1 MNKRP
6 LKFLLLLTLLLWGV
20 QPQMSRAQAASRARG
35 TAASPARPKLVIQI
49 TVDQLRG
56 DEPFRYRQRF
66 VPRGFRYLMERGVW
80 YTSATHPHSHT
91 VTAAGHTTLATGAYP
106 SRHGI
111 IADGWFDTATGQ
123 PMNAFKDT
131 QYPLVG
137 ASAGS
142 TGASPRRILTSTL
155 SDELNIATGGR
166 AKVFA
171 VSVKD
176 RGAVPM
182 AGHAGKAFWFSTETG
197 EFVSSTYYYKSYPA
211 WVTGWNGQKRA
222 DAFSGQSWNLLYDR
236 ATYLYAQ
243 LPLFAQNLFG
253 YGNTFPHP
261 FGTLD
266 QKPPLF
272 YTKLTVSPVGDDLT
286 LQFAEELIRQ
296 EGLGADEVP
305 DYLGISFSS
314 TDFVGHIFGP
324 SSLEGEDNLLRLD
337 RTLASLFSF
346 IDRRVGL
353 DNTLIVLSGDH
364 GAPEVSGYLA
374 LLGINTGQLTQQQI
388 ADAGRQAL
396 KDRYGRDD
404 LVSSYNHPYF
414 YLNRALI
421 ESAKLDEAEAERVVA
436 KAVMTLEGIA
446 FAVSCS
452 DLRMGGEAADAE
464 LIAAIRRNQHP
475 KRSGDVYVVQQAG
488 WEVQSP
494 TADEPP
500 SLIDHGSPWAY
511 DAYVP
516 VVFAGM
522 NLPAAHVSRPI
533 YTVDVAAT
541 LRAFLTTNQPSGS
554 AGSPLAEVLAAKRQ
568 ERRAQPARTPGA
580 GRRTR

>member
-1 MNKRP
+1 MSKRH
-6 LKFLLLLTLLLWGV
+6 LKFLLLLTLLLWGA
-20 QPQMSRAQAASRARG
+20 QPEMSRAQGASRSLT
-35 TAASPARPKLVIQI
+35 TAPALGRPKLVLQI

-56 DEPFRYRQRF
+56 DEPFRYRHRY
-66 VPRGFRYLMERGVW
+66 VPRGFRYLFERGVW
-80 YTSATHPHSHT
+80 YSSATHPHSHT

-111 IADGWFDTATGQ
+111 IADSWFDEATGQ
-123 PMNAFKDT
+123 PVNAFKDT

-142 TGASPRRILTSTL
+142 SGASPQRILTSTF
-155 SDELNIATGGR
+155 SDELNIATGSR
-166 AKVFA
+166 AKIFA

-182 AGHAGKAFWFSTETG
+182 AGHTGKAFWFSTETG
-197 EFVSSTYYYKSYPA
+197 DFVSSTYYYKSYPE
-211 WVTGWNGQKRA
+211 WVTSWNRQKRA

-236 ATYLYAQ
+236 ATYRYAQ
-243 LPLFAQNLFG
+243 VPLFAQNLFG

-261 FGTLD
+261 FGMPN
-266 QKPPLF
+266 QQPPLF
-272 YTKLTVSPVGDDLT
+272 YTKLTVSPAGDELT
-286 LQFAEELIRQ
+286 LQFAEELIKR
-296 EGLGADEVP
+296 ERLGADDIP

-337 RTLASLFSF
+337 RTLARLFSF
-346 IDRRVGL
+346 IDERVGL
-353 DNTLIVLSGDH
+353 NNTLIVLAGDH

-374 LLGINTGQLTQQQI
+374 LLGINTGRLTEQQI
-388 ADAGRQAL
+388 GDEGKQAL
-396 KDRYGRDD
+396 KARFGRDD
-404 LVSSYNHPYF
+404 LVLSYQHPYF

-421 ESAKLDEAEAERVVA
+421 ESAKLDEVEVERVVA
-436 KAVMTLEGIA
+436 RAVMNLDGTA
-446 FAVSCS
+446 FAVSCT
-452 DLRMGGEAADAE
+452 DLRRGGEEVDAE

-475 KRSGDVYVVQQAG
+475 KRSGDVYVVQQPG
-488 WEVQSP
+488 WQVQAQPASG
-494 TADEPP
+494 EPP

-522 NLPAAHVSRPI
+522 SIPAASVSRPI

-541 LRAFLTTNQPSGS
+541 LTAFLTTNKPSGS
-554 AGSPLAEVLAAKRQ
+554 AGSPLAEVLASERQ
-568 ERRAQPARTPGA
+568 RRAASARGLNPGL
-580 GRRTR
+580 RTR